1 MRAKCIIT
9 LKIFFPSAIPEL
21 YPEFF
26 GIFFLLFFFLAIE
39 KKGSDSTIRDKNKKT
54 DERDRNGESSSSAYP
69 T

>member
-39 KKGSDSTIRDKNKKT
+39 KKKVQIQQ
-54 DERDRNGESSSSAYP
+54 
-69 T
+69 